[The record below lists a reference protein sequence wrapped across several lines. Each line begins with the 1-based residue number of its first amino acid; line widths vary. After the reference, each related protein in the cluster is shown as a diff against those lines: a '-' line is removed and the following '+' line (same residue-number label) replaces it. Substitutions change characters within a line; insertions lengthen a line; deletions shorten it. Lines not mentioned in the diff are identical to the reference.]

1 MFESNNDNKKKKK
14 KKTTVPHHGVWRLVS
29 DVKLYRILESYK
41 VGQAEVTITTDGNY
55 IVGEPALNEQAA
67 SAYGTIFEHM
77 GRTAHGIA
85 DYQNISE
92 SQIISS
98 FQASSDV
105 LDLSE
110 VLKKNYSAM
119 MYYLIRDILGFRIID
134 VLINDGDIEDITCE
148 NDSVPVGVLH
158 RRYPEFFVMDTNIR
172 FERRRRGRSGNTGN
186 NPATTTTPPPS
197 LQNPEPANSLETF
210 TKTLMQ
216 LTGRYSTSV
225 SPYVEGSTVR
235 RDRLSAFGGHHIT
248 PDGPSFTIRRFP
260 EKPIT
265 VIDLIRNSLMPVEA
279 AAYIWSIFEGNGT
292 GMIVGNTGSGKTTI
306 LNAVLAL
313 VNKRWKIILI
323 EDTEEVRVPQTHCLR
338 LKTRM
343 STDSFNRDYQIGIGD
358 LLSYSLRQRP
368 QFVVVGE
375 VRLADVPL
383 LFQVYETGHASLST
397 FHASSPEKALTRLE
411 AKPIEIM
418 AAQKDDL
425 WFLLHVGRVLED
437 GVFCRKMLALT
448 ETHLRDDG
456 KIELIP
462 IITYN
467 PSEKRFDG
475 ARIADI
481 VLRSRRLGYAAS
493 INGISDTRKDMDE
506 KVRCLS
512 GINGDAT
519 HRDILDAIYRQPA
532 P

>member
-1 MFESNNDNKKKKK
+1 MFESNNNKKKKK
-14 KKTTVPHHGVWRLVS
+14 KKTTVPHHGVWRLIS

-41 VGQAEVTITTDGNY
+41 VGQADVTITTDGNY

-98 FQASSDV
+98 FQASSEV

-110 VLKKNYSAM
+110 ILKKNYGAM

-172 FERRRRGRSGNTGN
+172 FERRRRRRGNTGN
-186 NPATTTTPPPS
+186 NPASSSSTTQP

-210 TKTLMQ
+210 TKMLMQ

-265 VIDLIRNSLMPVEA
+265 VIDLIRNNLMPVEA
-279 AAYIWSIFEGNGT
+279 AAYIWGIFEGNGT

-343 STDSFNRDYQIGIGD
+343 ATDSFNRDYQIGIGD

-481 VLRSRRLGYAAS
+481 VLHSRRLGYAAS
-493 INGISDTRKDMDE
+493 INGISDTHKDMDE
-506 KVRCLS
+506 KVRRLLD
-512 GINGDAT
+512 INDNAT
-519 HRDILDAIYRQPA
+519 HRDILDAIYRHPA